1 MTVSRATLEVFQRQG
16 RLTVLFPV
24 ALGLLSGAI
33 SIGRLWLFDR
43 QSLTEVLWAEDGLFP
58 LCIRKADFLTCLSDP
73 FAGYFLF
80 LPRAMAWPISWLP
93 WGSWAL
99 AANLAAAAIAGL
111 VSALAVV
118 ILRQFGL
125 HWFVV
130 IVVALLPVIAPVSGL
145 EAINAV
151 GSSYMLLLFLAT
163 LLVAFPPSDGMSR
176 LTVALG
182 AVLML
187 VTALTI
193 PSAVV
198 LLILIGI
205 MVVRRAL
212 AVGVG
217 LVWAVALAI
226 GLVVQA
232 IVALGAEARRPISLG
247 AETLT
252 LWADSIP
259 ISIFTYWPGL
269 SLGEY
274 TFFSNFT
281 LSPLGITG
289 WLMAAGLLIGG
300 LLLVVRCQ
308 GRLLAVGMLLL
319 SGLGFG
325 FIPSAIGYANNRY
338 FVVPLLLW
346 GAALLVALEP
356 MIARAR
362 PSIIALVTVVVI
374 VLWSPAFAAS
384 AFRATPAPPWSD
396 EVARVEAACKA
407 DPEFIDRPIFTP
419 FWPPNWGDGLTE
431 PTHPNLR
438 CLVVWR
444 WIDG

>member
-1 MTVSRATLEVFQRQG
+1 MGTTRTHVGLVAAVVG
-16 RLTVLFPV
+16 LF
-24 ALGLLSGAI
+24 AGLI

-43 QSLTEVLWAEDGLFP
+43 SAPAEVLWAEDGLFP
-58 LCIRKADFLTCLSDP
+58 LCIHKADFLTCLTDP

-80 LPRAMAWPISWLP
+80 LPRVVALPISWLP
-93 WGSWAL
+93 WEWWAL
-99 AANLAAAAIAGL
+99 ATNLAAAAIAAV
-111 VSALAVV
+111 VSAFAVV
-118 ILRQFGL
+118 ILRRFGL

-130 IVVALLPVIAPVSGL
+130 IVVALLPVIAPVTGL

-151 GSSYMLLLFLAT
+151 GSSYMLLLFLST
-163 LLVAFPPSDGMSR
+163 LLVAFPPASGMSR
-176 LTVALG
+176 LTIALG
-182 AVLML
+182 ALLML

-198 LLILIGI
+198 LLILIGV
-205 MVVRRAL
+205 MVVRRVL
-212 AVGVG
+212 AVRVG
-217 LVWAVALAI
+217 LVWAVALAL
-226 GLVVQA
+226 GLIVQA
-232 IVALGAEARRPISLG
+232 VVALGAEARRPISLG
-247 AETLT
+247 TETLT

-281 LSPLGITG
+281 LSPIGITG
-289 WLMAAGLLIGG
+289 WLMATGLLIGG
-300 LLLVVRCQ
+300 LLLVVRHR
-308 GRLLAVGMLLL
+308 GRLLAVGILLL
-319 SGLGFG
+319 GGLGFG

-346 GAALLVALEP
+346 GAALLVALDP
-356 MIARAR
+356 VIARTR
-362 PSIIALVTVVVI
+362 PWVIALVSVAVI
-374 VLWSPAFAAS
+374 VIWSPAFAAS

>member
-1 MTVSRATLEVFQRQG
+1 MGVVA
-16 RLTVLFPV
+16 VLVGLV
-24 ALGLLSGAI
+24 AGLCSL
-33 SIGRLWLFDR
+33 GRLWLLDR
-43 QSLTEVLWAEDGLFP
+43 SAPAEVLWAEDGLFP
-58 LCIRKADFLTCLSDP
+58 LCIHKADFLTCLTDP

-80 LPRAMAWPISWLP
+80 LPRVAAWPISWLP
-93 WGSWAL
+93 WEWWAL
-99 AANLAAAAIAGL
+99 ATNLGAAAIAAV
-111 VSALAVV
+111 VSTLAVV
-118 ILRQFGL
+118 ILRRFGL

-130 IVVALLPVIAPVSGL
+130 IVVALLPVIAPVTGL

-151 GSSYMLLLFLAT
+151 GSSYMLLLFLST
-163 LLVAFPPSDGMSR
+163 LLVAFPPLAGMSR
-176 LTVALG
+176 LTIALG

-193 PSAVV
+193 PSAVA
-198 LLILIGI
+198 LLVLIGI

-212 AVGVG
+212 AVRVG
-217 LVWAVALAI
+217 LVWAIALVI
-226 GLVVQA
+226 GLVVQT
-232 IVALGAEARRPISLG
+232 IVALGAEARRPISVG

-252 LWADSIP
+252 VWADSIP

-289 WLMAAGLLIGG
+289 WIMATGLLIGG
-300 LLLVVRCQ
+300 LLLVVRYQ
-308 GRLLAVGMLLL
+308 GRLLAVGILMLG
-319 SGLGFG
+319 GLGFG

-346 GAALLVALEP
+346 GGALLVALEP
-356 MIARAR
+356 VIARTRAWV
-362 PSIIALVTVVVI
+362 IAFVTLGVI
-374 VLWSPAFAAS
+374 VVWSPAFAAS

-419 FWPPNWGDGLTE
+419 FWPPNWGDGLIE
-431 PTHPNLR
+431 PTHPNLP

>member
-1 MTVSRATLEVFQRQG
+1 MQSAATAPSGVTRTHVG
-16 RLTVLFPV
+16 VV
-24 ALGLLSGAI
+24 AAVVGLVAGLI
-33 SIGRLWLFDR
+33 SLGRLWLFDR
-43 QSLTEVLWAEDGLFP
+43 SAPAEVLWAEDGLFP
-58 LCIRKADFLTCLSDP
+58 LCIHKADFLTCLTDP

-80 LPRAMAWPISWLP
+80 LPRVVAWPISWLP
-93 WGSWAL
+93 WEWWAL
-99 AANLAAAAIAGL
+99 ATNLAAAAIAG
-111 VSALAVV
+111 VVGALAVL
-118 ILRQFGL
+118 ILRRFGL

-130 IVVALLPVIAPVSGL
+130 IVVALLPVIAPVTGL

-163 LLVAFPPSDGMSR
+163 LLVALPPSGGLSR
-176 LTVALG
+176 LTIALG
-182 AVLML
+182 AALML

-205 MVVRRAL
+205 MLVRRAL
-212 AVGVG
+212 AVRVG
-217 LVWAVALAI
+217 LVWAIALVL

-259 ISIFTYWPGL
+259 ISTFTYWPGL

-281 LSPLGITG
+281 LSPIGITG

-300 LLLVVRCQ
+300 LLLVVRSQ
-308 GRLLAVGMLLL
+308 GRLLAVGILLL
-319 SGLGFG
+319 GGLGFG

-346 GAALLVALEP
+346 GAALLVTLDP
-356 MIARAR
+356 VIARTR
-362 PSIIALVTVVVI
+362 PWVIALVGVVVI

-431 PTHPNLR
+431 PTHPNLP

>member
-1 MTVSRATLEVFQRQG
+1 MGVVA
-16 RLTVLFPV
+16 VLVGLV
-24 ALGLLSGAI
+24 AGLI
-33 SIGRLWLFDR
+33 SLGRLWLFDR
-43 QSLTEVLWAEDGLFP
+43 SAPAEVLWAEDGLFP
-58 LCIRKADFLTCLSDP
+58 LCIHKADFLTCLTDP

-80 LPRAMAWPISWLP
+80 LPRVVAWPISWLP
-93 WGSWAL
+93 WESWAL
-99 AANLAAAAIAGL
+99 ATNLAAALIAG
-111 VSALAVV
+111 VVGALAVA
-118 ILRQFGL
+118 ILRRFGL

-130 IVVALLPVIAPVSGL
+130 IVVALLPVIAPVTGL

-163 LLVAFPPSDGMSR
+163 LVVAFPPSGGMSR
-176 LTVALG
+176 LTIALG

-198 LLILIGI
+198 LLILISM
-205 MVVRRAL
+205 MVLRRAL
-212 AVGVG
+212 TVRVG
-217 LVWAVALAI
+217 LVWAIALAL

-247 AETLT
+247 TETLT

-259 ISIFTYWPGL
+259 VSIFTYWPGL

-289 WLMAAGLLIGG
+289 WLMAAGLLVGG
-300 LLLVVRCQ
+300 LVLVVRYQ
-308 GRLLAVGMLLL
+308 GRLLAVGILLL
-319 SGLGFG
+319 GGLGFG

-346 GAALLVALEP
+346 GAALLVTLEP
-356 MIARAR
+356 VIARTR
-362 PSIIALVTVVVI
+362 PWIIALVSVAVI
-374 VLWSPAFAAS
+374 VIWSPAFAAS

-431 PTHPNLR
+431 PTHPNLP

-444 WIDG
+444 WIDT

>member
-1 MTVSRATLEVFQRQG
+1 MQSAIAARSGTRRTHVVIVA
-16 RLTVLFPV
+16 VLVGLV
-24 ALGLLSGAI
+24 AGLI
-33 SIGRLWLFDR
+33 SLGRLWLFDR
-43 QSLTEVLWAEDGLFP
+43 SAPAEVLWAEDGLFP
-58 LCIRKADFLTCLSDP
+58 LCIHKADFLTCLVDP

-80 LPRAMAWPISWLP
+80 LPRVVAWPISWLP
-93 WGSWAL
+93 WESWAL
-99 AANLAAAAIAGL
+99 ATNLTAAAIAGV
-111 VSALAVV
+111 VSALVV
-118 ILRQFGL
+118 AILRLFGL
-125 HWFVV
+125 RWFVV
-130 IVVALLPVIAPVSGL
+130 IVVALLPVIAPVTGL

-163 LLVAFPPSDGMSR
+163 LVVAFPPSGGMSR

-212 AVGVG
+212 TVRVG
-217 LVWAVALAI
+217 LVWAIALTL

-247 AETLT
+247 VETLT

-259 ISIFTYWPGL
+259 TSIFTYWPGL

-274 TFFSNFT
+274 MFFSNFT

-289 WLMAAGLLIGG
+289 WLMAAGLLVGG
-300 LLLVVRCQ
+300 LVLVVRYQ
-308 GRLLAVGMLLL
+308 GRLLAVGILLL
-319 SGLGFG
+319 GGLGFG

-346 GAALLVALEP
+346 GAALLVTLEP
-356 MIARAR
+356 VIARTR
-362 PSIIALVTVVVI
+362 PWIIALVSVVVI
-374 VLWSPAFAAS
+374 VIWSPAFAAS

-419 FWPPNWGDGLTE
+419 FWPPNWGDGLIE
-431 PTHPNLR
+431 PTHPNLP

>member
-1 MTVSRATLEVFQRQG
+1 MQSAIAAQSGTRRTHVVIVA
-16 RLTVLFPV
+16 VLVGLV
-24 ALGLLSGAI
+24 AGLI
-33 SIGRLWLFDR
+33 SLGRLWLFDR
-43 QSLTEVLWAEDGLFP
+43 SAPAEVLWAEDGLFP
-58 LCIRKADFLTCLSDP
+58 LCIHKADFLTCLVDP

-80 LPRAMAWPISWLP
+80 LPRVVAWPISWLP
-93 WGSWAL
+93 WESWAL
-99 AANLAAAAIAGL
+99 ATNLTAAAIAGV
-111 VSALAVV
+111 VSALVV
-118 ILRQFGL
+118 AILRLFGL
-125 HWFVV
+125 RWFVV
-130 IVVALLPVIAPVSGL
+130 IVVALLPVIAPVTGL

-163 LLVAFPPSDGMSR
+163 LVVAFPPSGGMSR

-212 AVGVG
+212 TVRVG
-217 LVWAVALAI
+217 LVWAIALTL

-232 IVALGAEARRPISLG
+232 IVALGAEARRPIALG
-247 AETLT
+247 TETLT

-259 ISIFTYWPGL
+259 TSIFTYWPGL

-274 TFFSNFT
+274 MFFSNFT

-289 WLMAAGLLIGG
+289 WLMAAGLLVGG
-300 LLLVVRCQ
+300 LVLVVRYQ
-308 GRLLAVGMLLL
+308 GRLLAVGILLL
-319 SGLGFG
+319 GGLGFG

-346 GAALLVALEP
+346 GAALLVTLEP
-356 MIARAR
+356 VIARTR
-362 PSIIALVTVVVI
+362 PWIIALVSVVVI
-374 VLWSPAFAAS
+374 VIWSPAFAAS

-419 FWPPNWGDGLTE
+419 FWPPNWGDGLIE
-431 PTHPNLR
+431 PTHPNLP

>member
-1 MTVSRATLEVFQRQG
+1 VQSAATSRLVPPGTR
-16 RLTVLFPV
+16 
-24 ALGLLSGAI
+24 LGLIATVIGVLSAVI
-33 SIGRLWLFDR
+33 SVGRLWLFDR
-43 QSLTEVLWAEDGLFP
+43 SAPTEVLWAEDGLFP
-58 LCIRKADFLTCLSDP
+58 LCIHKADFLACLTDP

-80 LPRAMAWPISWLP
+80 LPRVVAWPISWLP
-93 WGSWAL
+93 WEWWAL
-99 AANLAAAAIAGL
+99 ATNVAAAVIAGV

-118 ILRQFGL
+118 ILRRFGL
-125 HWFVV
+125 HWVVV
-130 IVVALLPVIAPVSGL
+130 IVVALLPVIAPVTGL

-163 LLVAFPPSDGMSR
+163 LLVAFPPADGMSPVA
-176 LTVALG
+176 VALG

-198 LLILIGI
+198 LLMLIGI
-205 MVVRRAL
+205 MVLRRAL
-212 AVGVG
+212 SVHVGAV
-217 LVWAVALAI
+217 WSVALVL

-232 IVALGAEARRPISLG
+232 VVALGAEARRPISFG

-289 WLMAAGLLIGG
+289 WLMAAT
-300 LLLVVRCQ
+300 LLVGGVVLTIRHR
-308 GRLLAVGMLLL
+308 GRLLAVGVMLLG
-319 SGLGFG
+319 GLGFG

-346 GAALLVALEP
+346 GAALLVALDP
-356 MIARAR
+356 VIARTRWWILA
-362 PSIIALVTVVVI
+362 IVGGVVV
-374 VLWSPAFAAS
+374 VLWSPAFPAS
-384 AFRATPAPPWSD
+384 SFRATPAPPWGA

-419 FWPPNWGDGLTE
+419 FWPPELG
-431 PTHPNLR
+431 
-438 CLVVWR
+438 
-444 WIDG
+444 